1 MSRNKENNQAA
12 GAVEL
17 LEESLGILR
26 ESPAVLAWYYIG
38 SLPFMLG
45 LLFFWND
52 MLLSSFAFR
61 HLGQAALGMSIL
73 FIWMKV
79 WQSAF
84 ADRLLALV
92 KGDIYERRGI
102 RQIINTTIIQAAIQ
116 PWGFII
122 LPVSLIIMLP
132 FGKAYAFFQNVT
144 VKGNGREPDIM
155 KVAAISSKLADYQPA
170 QNFIAIWLMSPIQ
183 IIITG
188 LFIFILI
195 PVMKFTNPDIPSE
208 AVAVICMIATI
219 PLCIIGILTAL
230 NISAGLL
237 LLPFLLKTLFDIET
251 PFSLSTS
258 NFANSTFFALVWAL
272 SYLVIDP
279 VMKTAYVL
287 RCFYA
292 ESVSTGDDILQS
304 IRRAGIPSIIALVL
318 TLLFIHALP
327 LNADNKIPGHA
338 GQEKATITAVN
349 PAELDNA
356 IETVLK
362 NPEYSWRMPREKNV
376 AANDKNSFLGRVISS
391 IGDTVSGWLK
401 KAWGWIKKFRKFW
414 DRLISWI
421 MPEPSDLKPVENHS
435 LTHIAK
441 IMIISGLVL
450 IALIAFYL
458 VIRTLRERA
467 SFKIKAPA
475 EPAIIPDIASADTIA
490 TDLSRDGWLNMA
502 RDLRERGDLRL
513 SLRAFYL
520 STLAFLSDQ
529 ELILIARYKTDT
541 DYAFELM
548 RKTRA
553 SALNAPFNESIK
565 LFQQSWYGMH
575 DVTPDILDGFIQVQ
589 ERIRQNGQA

>member
-1 MSRNKENNQAA
+1 MSRNKKKTQSNS
-12 GAVEL
+12 AVEL

-38 SLPFMLG
+38 GLPFMLG

-52 MLLSSFAFR
+52 MMLSSFAFR

-84 ADRLLALV
+84 ADRLMASV
-92 KGDIYERRGI
+92 KGETYEKRGI
-102 RQIINTTIIQAAIQ
+102 RQIINAALIQAAIQ

-122 LPVSLIIMLP
+122 LPISFIIMLP

-144 VKGNGREPDIM
+144 VKGNGREPDVM
-155 KVAAISSKLADYQPA
+155 KVAGISSRLADYQPS
-170 QNFIAIWLMSPIQ
+170 QNFITIWLMSPIQ
-183 IIITG
+183 LIITG

-208 AVAVICMIATI
+208 AIAVICMIATI

-230 NISAGLL
+230 NISAVLL
-237 LLPFLLKTLFDIET
+237 LLPFLLKTFFDIET
-251 PFSLSTS
+251 PFSLSAS
-258 NFANSTFFALVWAL
+258 NFANTTFFALVWAL

-279 VMKTAYVL
+279 VMKTAYVI

-292 ESVSTGDDILQS
+292 ESVRTGDDILVA
-304 IRRAGIPSIIALVL
+304 IKRARASAFIAAVAMI
-318 TLLFIHALP
+318 LFIPALTV
-327 LNADNKIPGHA
+327 NAEN
-338 GQEKATITAVN
+338 TISSQTSPESAYSTAVN
-349 PAELDNA
+349 PAELDSA

-362 NPEYSWRMPREKNV
+362 NPEYAWRMPREKNV
-376 AANDKNSFLGRVISS
+376 AEKDKNSFLGRVISS
-391 IGDTVSGWLK
+391 ITDTVTGWFK
-401 KAWGWIKKFRKFW
+401 KAWDWGKKFKKFW

-421 MPEPSDLKPVENHS
+421 MPESSGFQPEENHS
-435 LTHIAK
+435 LTYIAK
-441 IMIISGLVL
+441 IMIISGLAF
-450 IALIAFYL
+450 IALVACYL

-467 SFKIKAPA
+467 AFRMKAPA
-475 EPAIIPDIASADTIA
+475 EPAIIPDITSADTIA
-490 TDLSRDGWLNMA
+490 TDLSREGWLEMA

-529 ELILIARYKTDT
+529 ELILIAKYKTDT
-541 DYAFELM
+541 DYAFEL
-548 RKTRA
+548 RCKTRA
-553 SALNAPFNESIK
+553 SALNEPFKESIQI
-565 LFQQSWYGMH
+565 FQQSWYGMH
-575 DVTPDILDGFIQVQ
+575 DVTPDILDGFAQVQ
-589 ERIRQNGQA
+589 ERIRQNGQV